1 MKEERPGEVINY
13 YVKSWVAGQ
22 NIASAAGYV
31 ALLLSTV
38 VLLGGFVS
46 VLSIKDFWTLSVL
59 SFLMASQMLLEMR
72 AGTIWDYVAADI
84 YILRLTKG
92 QNLIYGPN
100 RRRRPWMIILLFFL
114 KRMMTMCIVC
124 TWLAVKIIGILC
136 IATPIVAAGKYVA
149 LALSVA
155 RLVQGDYGDAGGDAA
170 NKAKLNAAL
179 IIFYVLAIFHSSYLI
194 YRLFVSTFEPWMWVG
209 KQYGFGDWGPKILWR
224 YHYKTRVEYRKDGF
238 LPNNWNLITFSV
250 GLLESA
256 SPDDRLW
263 GARVLDTFTGKAV
276 PISMELLSSSQ
287 AIQNLIYMIGLTRT
301 DNHESRERAA
311 RIVAGLASE
320 LRITQFPEILRSICC
335 LFENCNQYIETLEHS
350 HHQEDAHLSLAIPE
364 KTDHKQVMSL
374 ASGKVPNIKT
384 LIQTL
389 CVQLLHNWKI
399 YYGVKY
405 HYPYASKGTKE
416 LISQGLVILER
427 LTQDEGNCIEII
439 RHQRLLSKIT
449 LPLSYQDL
457 LNHGWEDHTWAE
469 MLSRS
474 LTVVSRLIRAGP
486 GEDTTRLRHDMARN
500 TVAVHNLMRIL
511 EVDNEGAFSEQHGL
525 AIEILTE
532 LAYDDSFRKIAF
544 DESTTMTEMLMKTLR
559 RIFHEDSDNNG
570 IVAKEEEEK
579 DKRVR
584 RKAGKALARL
594 LLGVPSARDN
604 SVALTSAPNVNDIY
618 LLPKQDMVNLLTKVV
633 NQILSSKGER
643 AADVVMLAG
652 PSNGFHVEMIVESQP
667 LNGSESDSRQSSI
680 QETEEQSEDRKML
693 MSMLSL
699 TMVICNKN
707 VISADDF
714 TRAIPD
720 DAALVKKL
728 KEIVE
733 MLQDATTGGWRMLKL
748 VCQVVIA
755 VVQLKPSCTREFNE
769 HNFKEALSKALA
781 IMSGIDNCMI
791 FAGNDREVP
800 AKSLASLVKEAQ
812 ELLAQEQGDIIST

>member
-1 MKEERPGEVINY
+1 MG
-13 YVKSWVAGQ
+13 
-22 NIASAAGYV
+22 
-31 ALLLSTV
+31 ALLV
-38 VLLGGFVS
+38 FVPIYTS
-46 VLSIKDFWTLSVL
+46 VILCLANITKNR
-59 SFLMASQMLLEMR
+59 MLLEMR
-72 AGTIWDYVAADI
+72 AGTIWDYVAADV

-224 YHYKTRVEYRKDGF
+224 YQYKTRVEYRKDGF

-263 GARVLDTFTGKAV
+263 GARVLDTFTRKAI

-320 LRITQFPEILRSICC
+320 LRITQFPEILRCICC
-335 LFENCNQYIETLEHS
+335 LFESCNQYNDSEDAHPSKNSEPTLDKTARKMSVETLEHS

-618 LLPKQDMVNLLTKVV
+618 LLPKQDMVNLLTK
-633 NQILSSKGER
+633 
-643 AADVVMLAG
+643 
-652 PSNGFHVEMIVESQP
+652 
-667 LNGSESDSRQSSI
+667 
-680 QETEEQSEDRKML
+680 ETEEQSEDRKML

-800 AKSLASLVKEAQ
+800 VKSLASLVKEAQ